1 MAQTKES
8 VKDIISSPAGSCMIP
23 SILMNRY
30 HEIMGEHRIFRYIFV
45 DPTYGQCVLFF
56 NRKHFTNR
64 AFISKRLT
72 GKMLRNKNAS
82 GHNHILGI
90 AFQHRYAESLKE
102 TSIRKDVICI
112 GQQFIFIIN
121 IGTSHRKD
129 TTGYFYFFR
138 HLFCQS
144 RCHHIE
150 NSIVITDLSIITC
163 GFACTKISHLT
174 TYECQAFR
182 LRIAFL
188 IA

>member
-1 MAQTKES
+1 
-8 VKDIISSPAGSCMIP
+8 MIP

-90 AFQHRYAESLKE
+90 ALQHRYAEGLKK
-102 TSIRKDVICI
+102 TSIRKDIICI
-112 GQQFIFIIN
+112 GQQFIFIID
-121 IGTSHRKD
+121 IGTPYRKD
-129 TTGYFYFFR
+129 TTGNLHFFR

-144 RCHHIE
+144 RCQHIE
-150 NSIVITDLSIITC
+150 NSIVITGLFIITSR
-163 GFACTKISHLT
+163 FTRTKINSLT
-174 TYECQAFR
+174 TYKCQAFC
-182 LRIAFL
+182 LRIALF

>member
-1 MAQTKES
+1 
-8 VKDIISSPAGSCMIP
+8 MIP

-30 HEIMGEHRIFRYIFV
+30 HEIMGEHRIFRHIFV

-56 NRKHFTNR
+56 SRKHFPDR
-64 AFISKRLT
+64 VFIPERLT

-90 AFQHRYAESLKE
+90 AFQHRYAESLKK

-150 NSIVITDLSIITC
+150 NSIVVTGLSIITC

-174 TYECQAFR
+174 TYKCQAFR